1 MHYLTTLSVSLLL
14 SFSTLAE
21 TQLNDIVSSKKQ
33 VQANARNLQE
43 SIVKI
48 DDKTATVVNEYRGLL
63 RENKVLS
70 AYNAQ
75 LEKQIDQQNVQL
87 DRLALNM
94 AKVRETRM
102 ELMPHM
108 EEMIAVLDQFIAQ
121 DMPFLW
127 QERQLRLQALKGL
140 LDNPNVAVADKYR
153 RILEAYQI
161 ETEYGDTIE
170 TWQAQ
175 LPFVDAEKTVQ
186 LVRVGRVG
194 LYYLTPD
201 HQQAGYWDNNQ
212 RSWADLPDSWL
223 SNIKQ
228 IHSVAE
234 SKTLPSLLEM
244 PLLPSLLVDQSSTGE
259 PIVRQSSVSQSP
271 TSQSSAKEAL

>member
-1 MHYLTTLSVSLLL
+1 MHYLTTLSVSLML
-14 SFSTLAE
+14 SFSVSAE

-33 VQANARNLQE
+33 VQDSARTLQKK
-43 SIVKI
+43 IVSL
-48 DDKTATVVNEYRGLL
+48 DDKTSTVVSEYRGLL

-75 LEKQIDQQNVQL
+75 LGKQIDQQNVQL
-87 DRLALNM
+87 ERLSTNM
-94 AKVRETRM
+94 AKVRQTRM

-108 EEMIAVLDQFIAQ
+108 QEMIAVLDQFIAQ

-127 QERQLRLQALKGL
+127 QERQLRLQALTGL

-175 LPFVDAEKTVQ
+175 LPLSDTEKTVQ

-201 HQQAGYWDNNQ
+201 HHQAGYWDNTQ
-212 RSWADLPDSWL
+212 RQWADLPDSWL
-223 SNIKQ
+223 ENIKQ
-228 IHSVAE
+228 LHLVAE
-234 SKTLPSLLEM
+234 SKTLPTLLEM
-244 PLLPSLLVDQSSTGE
+244 PQLPSVLISSA
-259 PIVRQSSVSQSP
+259 SNSQS
-271 TSQSSAKEAL
+271 AVKEAL